1 MLAGNCIQPRT
12 AQHGLAVGRLGSLAT
27 RLLHRR
33 LHLLA
38 GMGSRH
44 VQLPLITLPITR
56 NRRDL
61 CAGIVLVSLC
71 LARARLRWHVGAA
84 VTAAAAV
91 GWAVWLSGCRRWA
104 VHPVPASGGS
114 VAVTSD
120 GLTDSVRPPGAVRSL
135 HRTSRATD
143 STQTVKLYECWLN
156 NFHARR
162 DVQLPCWNTAGFPSI
177 CECTLDSVLWYCS
190 GAVVPAATAHQA

>member
-1 MLAGNCIQPRT
+1 M
-12 AQHGLAVGRLGSLAT
+12 
-27 RLLHRR
+27 
-33 LHLLA
+33 
-38 GMGSRH
+38 
-44 VQLPLITLPITR
+44 QLPLITLQITR
-56 NRRDL
+56 NRRGL

-135 HRTSRATD
+135 HRTSRGGGEA
-143 STQTVKLYECWLN
+143 
-156 NFHARR
+156 AR
-162 DVQLPCWNTAGFPSI
+162 
-177 CECTLDSVLWYCS
+177 VL
-190 GAVVPAATAHQA
+190 A